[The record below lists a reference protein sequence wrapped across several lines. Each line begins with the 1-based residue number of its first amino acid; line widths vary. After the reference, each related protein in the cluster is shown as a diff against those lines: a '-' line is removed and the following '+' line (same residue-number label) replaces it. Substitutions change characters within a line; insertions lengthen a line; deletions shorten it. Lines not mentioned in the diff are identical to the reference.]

1 MALTSAFKEAV
12 STGNVR
18 RVRIMMKDSM
28 LNDPTFSEFNAMK
41 NAAQDL
47 SGLYDTHDGRSLN
60 YDKNTWDDS
69 YMNELMVQIVG
80 NFSHERVEHLQAVV
94 KYLRPTRS
102 QSIERHPNRERVA
115 DSETTNGKTYTQSP
129 NHEKHKYHAQ
139 ENNFDRGSKIIGGA
153 IIGAVAG
160 GTIAAVASAS
170 VIGGVAI
177 GAVAGTVAVT
187 VITKGE

>member
-47 SGLYDTHDGRSLN
+47 SGLYDRHDGRNLN
-60 YDKNTWDDS
+60 YDKSTWDDS

-80 NFSHERVEHLQAVV
+80 NFSHERVEHLQDVV

-102 QSIERHPNRERVA
+102 QSQESYPNSERVA
-115 DSETTNGKTYTQSP
+115 DNETTNDKTYTQHP
-129 NHEKHKYHAQ
+129 ARENHKYHDQ
-139 ENNFDRGSKIIGGA
+139 ENNSDRGTKIISGA
-153 IIGAVAG
+153 IIGAVVG
-160 GTIAAVASAS
+160 GAIAAVASTS
-170 VIGGVAI
+170 TIGGVAI
-177 GAVAGTVAVT
+177 GAVAGTVAAT
-187 VITKGE
+187 LITKG

>member
-1 MALTSAFKEAV
+1 MALTNAFKEAV

-47 SGLYDTHDGRSLN
+47 SGLYDTHDGRTLN
-60 YDKNTWDDS
+60 YDRSTWADS

-80 NFSHERVEHLQAVV
+80 NFSHERVEHLQDVV
-94 KYLRPTRS
+94 KHLRPTS
-102 QSIERHPNRERVA
+102 EQSKERHSNSKRVV
-115 DSETTNGKTYTQSP
+115 DSETRNGQTYTQDTTR
-129 NHEKHKYHAQ
+129 EKQKYHDQ
-139 ENNFDRGSKIIGGA
+139 ENNFDRGTKIIGGA
-153 IIGAVAG
+153 VIGAVAG
-160 GTIAAVASAS
+160 GAIAAVASAS

-187 VITKGE
+187 VMTKGE